1 MGPQLWLR
9 RIVESGQAFASLCS
23 ASFPLGKRLYFAV
36 VLFSVSVSV
45 LSAFPNRLYIA
56 GQTMPETVAAPHRYT
71 TH

>member
-36 VLFSVSVSV
+36 VLYFSLA
-45 LSAFPNRLYIA
+45 LSAFPNRFYIA
-56 GQTMPETVAAPHRYT
+56 GQNTPETVAAPHRYT